1 MDFTDAERKAWHD
14 ERRRRGSSTVFE
26 HDSVP
31 VATCLHCHR
40 DFPTGAGVVTDDA
53 ALCDICNGD

>member
-14 ERRRRGSSTVFE
+14 ERRRRGSSATLQQ
-26 HDSVP
+26 DGVP
-31 VATCLHCHR
+31 TATCLHCQR
-40 DFPTGAGVVTDDA
+40 EFPISEGVVTADA